1 VKGPS
6 VPAIFH
12 YASFNLALKSFLRDP
27 GDGRM
32 QPEIR
37 ASTPSWG
44 LLLCAILR
52 LNSAHRLEWLARTA
66 DGKETGPGAGFGD
79 DALAYFTERLDP
91 EVIRRRAA
99 ATLKLAG
106 RNKVFEETAF
116 IGLAIDGTGAGRSTK
131 GVCPLCHPVHD
142 SLPFD
147 AEPHKPGDSEYGAG
161 KRLPPRTVILK

>member
-6 VPAIFH
+6 VSAIFH

-32 QPEIR
+32 QPR
-37 ASTPSWG
+37 FPASTPSWG
-44 LLLCAILR
+44 LLLGAILR

-66 DGKETGPGAGFGD
+66 DRKETGLGAGFGD

-91 EVIRRRAA
+91 EVIRHRAA
-99 ATLKLAG
+99 ATLKLAE
-106 RNKVFEETAF
+106 RNKVFEETAC

-131 GVCPLCHPVHD
+131 RIRYLHRGDHPVRSSMQLKDILWLCLRPAHAD
-142 SLPFD
+142 S
-147 AEPHKPGDSEYGAG
+147 S
-161 KRLPPRTVILK
+161 